1 MSYKAYDDMNLID
14 QKQLNFFVCD
24 TTLRDGEQVRGVNYS
39 PEQKLEIAM
48 LLDKMGI
55 ESIDAGFAATS
66 KRERDAIRM
75 ISEANLNMRIMSM
88 CRVVKE
94 DIDYALSCGVNGVI
108 LFIPSSDSHIKAKFG
123 ANIIEEREKI
133 VEKAMNSIKYAKDK
147 GLFVE
152 FGVEDSSR
160 TNIDIVLDILSKAE
174 EAGADLL
181 GTTDT
186 VGWMTPERTYAF
198 IKKLVDNLN
207 KPVGIHCH
215 NDLGLATANTVA
227 GLLAGA
233 GYCSPTVNGIGE
245 RAGNASLEEVIMTLK
260 VLYGQNLP
268 YDTKV
273 ISELSKTVER
283 YSGVNM
289 DILKPVIG
297 KNAYTHESGIHIHGM
312 LKDTNTYEIY
322 NPEIV
327 GKSREYAIGKH
338 AGKNTIQHFLANHGY
353 ELSVEETSEFW
364 NELKNR
370 NCNNDTFTE
379 NDIINFYKEYWK
391 NDH

>member
-1 MSYKAYDDMNLID
+1 MSYEAYDNMNLNSHD
-14 QKQLNFFVCD
+14 QLRFFVCD
-24 TTLRDGEQVRGVNYS
+24 TTLRDGEQVNGVNYS
-39 PEQKLEIAM
+39 PEQKLEIAV
-48 LLDKMGI
+48 LLDKMGV

-66 KRERDAIRM
+66 KKERDAIRL

-94 DIDYALSCGVNGVI
+94 DIDYALSCGVDGVI
-108 LFIPSSDSHIKAKFG
+108 LFIPGSDTHIKAKFG
-123 ANIIEEREKI
+123 PDIMKEREKI
-133 VEKAMNSIKYAKDK
+133 VEKALNSIKYAKDK

-160 TNIDIVLDILSKAE
+160 TNIDIVLEILSKAE

-207 KPVGIHCH
+207 RPVGIHCH

-245 RAGNASLEEVIMTLK
+245 RAGNASLEEVIMILK
-260 VLYGQNLP
+260 VLYGQNLK

-273 ISELSKTVER
+273 VSELSSIVER
-283 YSGVNM
+283 YSSVKM

-297 KNAYTHESGIHIHGM
+297 RNAYTHESGIHIHGM
-312 LKDTNTYEIY
+312 LKDKNTYEIFD
-322 NPEIV
+322 PGMV
-327 GKSREYAIGKH
+327 GKSREYIIGKH
-338 AGKNTIQHFLANHGY
+338 AGKNTIQYFLAKHGY
-353 ELSVEETSEFW
+353 EVSLEETGEFW
-364 NELKNR
+364 NTLKDR
-370 NCNNDTFTE
+370 DCNNASFTE
-379 NDIINFYKEYWK
+379 NDVIKFYKEYTEK
-391 NDH
+391 